1 MCSMGTI
8 MRMDSYTPVIIIE
21 GFLAFGVVLLLY
33 YLHVREMRQI
43 KAKREKLE
51 AEQAL
56 RLDPHATDA
65 PGVTKESGPETKQA
79 TPKVS

>member
-1 MCSMGTI
+1 

-43 KAKREKLE
+43 KAKKAKLE
-51 AEQAL
+51 AEQAV

-65 PGVTKESGPETKQA
+65 PGETKESGPGINQA
-79 TPKVS
+79 TTKAS

>member
-1 MCSMGTI
+1 MGTI

-43 KAKREKLE
+43 KAKKAKLE

-56 RLDPHATDA
+56 RLDPHAADA
-65 PGVTKESGPETKQA
+65 PGVTKESRPETKQA
-79 TPKVS
+79 TPKAS

>member
-1 MCSMGTI
+1 
-8 MRMDSYTPVIIIE
+8 MDSYTPVIVIE

-43 KAKREKLE
+43 KAKKARIE

-56 RLDPHATDA
+56 RLDSCTTDA

-79 TPKVS
+79 ATKAS